1 MKKRTVRDIRENMLM
16 SYIKMFL
23 LSILVLLIIYLI
35 LVISNQYIKGRLISQ
50 KVQIEDYLT
59 HDFRETDY
67 SPIIQNN
74 GGIVVLD
81 EHMKVIHQEGNDFLD
96 SHQFTKM
103 EWAKFLMDTQ
113 QIDAA
118 YNYKVAYSDKAEGY
132 WLIIAFP
139 SSVRMMFSFYYN
151 GNITPHDQA
160 IVIPFLAFLFLV
172 FIVLLL
178 IVTWIFTKS
187 TANKY
192 IQPIL
197 ELENN
202 LKAFSEGDYKK
213 RIEIHK
219 KNIIANLA
227 EIYNQMADKIQAQ
240 INTRRDLILD
250 ISHDIK
256 NPLMSSTGYCEYLL
270 NNPDISKEKR
280 LSYYKIIY
288 NDSMRAV
295 KLTDDLLQL
304 SKLEN
309 DELNM
314 HCEKTDICEFI
325 REEIARIIPVLDE
338 QQFEYDFNIP
348 SKSLYCNIDKS
359 LISRVVDNLMT
370 NSIKYNSKGTKIYVS
385 VLEEAHYLSLVF
397 EDDGIGIPKEIYS
410 DITKPFVR
418 GETIYQDVQGSG
430 LGLSIV
436 DKIVARH
443 EGKFMFDS
451 HRSIGCK
458 FVVQLVKA

>member
-1 MKKRTVRDIRENMLM
+1 MKKHTKKDIRENMLM
-16 SYIKMFL
+16 SYLKMFL
-23 LSILVLLIIYLI
+23 LSLLVILIIYLI
-35 LVISNQYIKGRLISQ
+35 LIISNQFIKGKLISQ
-50 KVQIEDYLT
+50 KIDIKEYLVE
-59 HDFRETDY
+59 DFRETNY
-67 SPIIQNN
+67 SQILENN
-74 GGIVVLD
+74 GGIAVLD
-81 EHMKVIHQEGNDFLD
+81 EEMKLIHQEGNDFLD
-96 SHQFTKM
+96 AQQFKKM
-103 EWAKFLMDTQ
+103 EWAKFLIDSQ
-113 QIDAA
+113 KIDAP
-118 YNYKVAYSDKAEGY
+118 YNYQVAYSEKADGY
-132 WLIIAFP
+132 WLIIALP

-172 FIVLLL
+172 FIVLLF
-178 IVTWIFTKS
+178 IITWIFTTS

-197 ELENN
+197 ELESN

-227 EIYNQMADKIQAQ
+227 DIYNQMADKIQSQ

-270 NNPDISKEKR
+270 NNPDLSSEKR

-295 KLTDDLLQL
+295 KIADDLLQL

-309 DELNM
+309 DEVNM
-314 HCEKTDICEFI
+314 NCEKTDICEFI

-348 SKSLYCNIDKS
+348 PKSIFGDIDKS
-359 LISRVVDNLMT
+359 LISRVVDNLIT
-370 NSIKYNSKGTKIYVS
+370 NSIKYNSKETKIYVS
-385 VLEEAHYLSLVF
+385 VLEDTHYVSLVF

-418 GETIYQDVQGSG
+418 GETTYHNVQGSG

-443 EGKFMFDS
+443 GGKFMFDS

-458 FVVQLVKA
+458 FVVQLVKV